1 MDNFMKKMA
10 QYDLLRGVV
19 LGLLGIIVLWKPGMI
34 FNGIVYIIAVYF
46 AFMGILNLYTVIREK
61 AAFAGAYAS
70 GIFLLLAA
78 LAVIVLAKPIVSFIP
93 LLLGL
98 FVLIGGIRQLLQEIQ
113 LHHQGSA
120 RIGWLVFSILLMAAG
135 ALLVFNPF
143 ESVLL
148 MFRIFGGILVATAI
162 AAIISY
168 FQQKNM

>member
-61 AAFAGAYAS
+61 ATFAGAYAS

-113 LHHQGSA
+113 LHRQGSA

-148 MFRIFGGILVATAI
+148 MFRIFGGILVTTAI